1 MMRWEKFAV
10 IEEVDDKGTL
20 LEKKIR
26 YRTKGCGPFIES
38 VKQAIRHA
46 NGEGYWY
53 HTEYVVWYPDGA
65 SRVFQRLRDAQAE
78 AEKYRKKF
86 ERRST

>member
-1 MMRWEKFAV
+1 MMRWDKAGVQLGMNGEKT
-10 IEEVDDKGTL
+10 IT
-20 LEKKIR
+20 
-26 YRTKGCGPFIES
+26 YRAEGCACQIES
-38 VKQAIRHA
+38 RKRAIKHA
-46 NGEGYWY
+46 SGIGVWY

-78 AEKYRKKF
+78 AEGYGKKF